1 MGGALSKTS
10 MGVHMSV
17 MVNICAQATVPA
29 FRKVFMRSVGV
40 FKEWAVYLTVVE
52 AQSKQFH
59 LRGLDMADETPIHLR
74 PWSRDRGVDN
84 GQQSLGH
91 GFGESRLGPW
101 DIDTMGLC

>member
-1 MGGALSKTS
+1 

-17 MVNICAQATVPA
+17 MVNIFAQATVPA

-59 LRGLDMADETPIHLR
+59 LRGLDMTDEITQIPMPVR
-74 PWSRDRGVDN
+74 PSSRVD
-84 GQQSLGH
+84 GGGQSLEH

-101 DIDTMGLC
+101 DVDRMALC